1 MDREQSIQAIEKMS
15 YEEALSALED
25 IVRQMEAGKVK
36 LDEAIDFYE
45 RGMLL
50 RRHCEQKLSAA
61 RLKIDQITASLN
73 GQAVG
78 FTSADMEN
86 KDG

>member
-1 MDREQSIQAIEKMS
+1 MNRECNAETVEKMS
-15 YEEALSALED
+15 YEEALSALEE
-25 IVRQMEAGKVK
+25 IVRQMESGKVK

-45 RGMLL
+45 QGMLL

-61 RLKIDQITASLN
+61 RSKIDQITASAD

-78 FTSADMEN
+78 FTQTVMEN
-86 KDG
+86 DDA

>member
-1 MDREQSIQAIEKMS
+1 MSEEQTAQAIEKMS
-15 YEEALSALED
+15 YEEALTALED
-25 IVRQMEAGKVK
+25 IVRQMETGKVK
-36 LDEAIDFYE
+36 LDEAIDYYE

-73 GQAVG
+73 GQAIG
-78 FTSADMEN
+78 FTPRCYGEE
-86 KDG
+86 

>member
-1 MDREQSIQAIEKMS
+1 MGEEQTAQAIEKMS
-15 YEEALSALED
+15 YEEALTALEE

-36 LDEAIDFYE
+36 LDEAIDYYE

-78 FTSADMEN
+78 FTPAAMEKN
-86 KDG
+86 DA

>member
-1 MDREQSIQAIEKMS
+1 MAEEQIAQAIEKMS
-15 YEEALSALED
+15 YEEALTALEE

-50 RRHCEQKLSAA
+50 RRHCEKKLSAA
-61 RLKIDQITASLN
+61 RSRIDQITTSLN
-73 GQAVG
+73 AQAVG
-78 FTSADMEN
+78 FTPVVMEN
-86 KDG
+86 NDV